1 MAVRRGSEAEWPR
14 RVGRGA
20 TVHAA
25 SDVGGECCPQAFTGF
40 LDLLLDEVCICVSER
55 GMIGGYAWPS
65 PWAKDFLIAM
75 EAFWWAED
83 GQGRA
88 LADAYEAW
96 AASVGAGST
105 RMGYIEATQ
114 PERVAKIL
122 RQRGYKPLETI
133 MVK

>member
-1 MAVRRGSEAEWPR
+1 MMVEL
-14 RVGRGA
+14 GA
-20 TVHAA
+20 KFHAA
-25 SDVGGECCPQAFTGF
+25 SDDGGEFCPQTFTGF
-40 LDLLLDEVCICVSER
+40 LNLLLDEGCIFVSER

-75 EAFWWAED
+75 ETFWWAED

-96 AASVGAGST
+96 AHVKGAYGPTGST

-122 RQRGYKPLETI
+122 RQRGYKTLETI

>member
-1 MAVRRGSEAEWPR
+1 MSVRPATEADFPMMCDL
-14 RVGRGA
+14 GA
-20 TVHAA
+20 KFHAA
-25 SDVGGECCPQAFTGF
+25 SDDGGVYDPETFTRF
-40 LDLLLDEVCICVSER
+40 LNLLLAEGCIFVSER

-96 AASVGAGST
+96 AGSVGAGST

-114 PERVAKIL
+114 PERVASIL
-122 RQRGYKPLETI
+122 RKRGYRPLETI

>member
-1 MAVRRGSEAEWPR
+1 MVELGAKFHAV
-14 RVGRGA
+14 
-20 TVHAA
+20 
-25 SDVGGECCPQAFTGF
+25 SDDGGEFCAATFTGF
-40 LDLLLDEVCICVSER
+40 LKLLLAEGCIFVSER

-96 AASVGAGST
+96 AEAVGAGST

-114 PERVAKIL
+114 PDRVEKIL
-122 RQRGYKPLETI
+122 IKRGYRTLETI

>member
-1 MAVRRGSEAEWPR
+1 MM
-14 RVGRGA
+14 VGLGA
-20 TVHAA
+20 KFHAA
-25 SDVGGECCPQAFTGF
+25 SDDGGEFCPGTFTEF
-40 LDLLLDEVCICVSER
+40 LRLLLAEGCIFVSER
-55 GMIGGYAWPS
+55 GMIGGLAWPS
-65 PWAKDFLIAM
+65 PWAKDYLIAM

-96 AASVGAGST
+96 AKSVGAGST

-114 PERVAKIL
+114 PERVKKIL
-122 RQRGYKPLETI
+122 LKRGYKPLETI

>member
-1 MAVRRGSEAEWPR
+1 MADFPMMVEL
-14 RVGRGA
+14 GA
-20 TVHAA
+20 KFHAA
-25 SDVGGECCPQAFTGF
+25 SDDGGEFCPETFTGF
-40 LDLLLDEVCICVSER
+40 LELLLTEGCIFVSER

-96 AASVGAGST
+96 AKEAGAGST
-105 RMGYIEATQ
+105 RMGFIEATQ
-114 PERVAKIL
+114 PDRVERIL
-122 RQRGYKPLETI
+122 RERGYKTLETI

>member
-1 MAVRRGSEAEWPR
+1 MMVEL
-14 RVGRGA
+14 GRKF
-20 TVHAA
+20 HAA
-25 SDVGGECCPQAFTGF
+25 SDDGGVFDPETFTRF
-40 LDLLLDEVCICVSER
+40 LDLLLNEGCIFVSKR
-55 GMIGGYAWPS
+55 GMIGGYAWHS

-96 AASVGAGST
+96 AKEQGAGST
-105 RMGYIEATQ
+105 RMGFIEATQ
-114 PERVAKIL
+114 PERVERIL
-122 RQRGYKPLETI
+122 RKRGYETLETI

>member
-1 MAVRRGSEAEWPR
+1 MM
-14 RVGRGA
+14 VGLGA
-20 TVHAA
+20 KFHAA
-25 SDVGGECCPQAFTGF
+25 SDDGGEFCAKTFTEF
-40 LDLLLDEVCICVSER
+40 LRLLLAEGCIFVSER
-55 GMIGGYAWPS
+55 GMIGGLAWPS
-65 PWAKDFLIAM
+65 PWAKDYLIAM

-96 AASVGAGST
+96 AKSVGAGST

-114 PERVAKIL
+114 PDRVEKIL
-122 RQRGYKPLETI
+122 IKRGYRTLETI